1 MNNHHE
7 IVRAHENIDGF
18 LKHRSEWNEDVASQ
32 IAEKEGL
39 NLSRKHWDVIHFIR
53 TEFYANNG
61 ILPLEDDIKDC
72 MTKEWNSQVT
82 DLDLTTLFPGGSS
95 TQGAKIAGCITMTT
109 VKDLISI
116 KGTTVWSIKPDQTV
130 VDALRILSEKN
141 IGALM
146 VVDNEKLVG
155 VMSERDFT
163 RDVVLSDKHIEETRV
178 IEIMSNDVVSVSLG
192 DTLDQC
198 MELMIDRGF
207 RHLPVLDNDKL
218 AGVISMP
225 DLVRVIVE
233 QQQSAIARLQDND
246 RGRTM
251 ASN

>member
-7 IVRAHENIDGF
+7 IVRVQENIDGF
-18 LKHRSEWNEDVASQ
+18 LKHRSEWNENVASQ

-39 NLSRKHWDVIHFIR
+39 NLSAKHWDVIHFIR

-61 ILPLEDDIKDC
+61 VLPREDDIKDC
-72 MTKEWNSQVT
+72 MTKEWNSAVT
-82 DLDLTTLFPGGSS
+82 DFDLSKLFPGGSS
-95 TQGAKIAGCITMTT
+95 RQGAKIAGCITMTT
-109 VKDLISI
+109 VKDLLAI
-116 KGTTVWSIKPDQTV
+116 KGASVWSVKPDHTV
-130 VDALRILSEKN
+130 IEALRILSEKN

-146 VVDNEKLVG
+146 VVENEKLVG

-163 RDVVLSDKHIEETRV
+163 RDVVLSDKHINETRV
-178 IEIMSNDVVSVSLG
+178 IEIMSDNVVSVSPD

-198 MELMIDRGF
+198 MGLMIDRGF
-207 RHLPVLDNDKL
+207 RHLPVLDSDKL

-233 QQQSAIARLQDND
+233 QQQAAIARLQ
-246 RGRTM
+246 
-251 ASN
+251 A